1 MSVFL
6 QVISLFTKIPIPEG
20 IRFDAERMRKGV
32 RFFPLAGLLMGLLQ
46 AAVGVLAMR
55 FFSREVAVAL
65 SMAFVIHLTGGL
77 HLDGLADTMDG
88 ILSARRR
95 EEMLLIMKDSRIGTH
110 GVLALILSLL
120 LKFLFLLEVEKSLL
134 IPILLVLPVVG
145 KTSMAVMLWG
155 SRYAREDGLGN
166 LFIGK
171 TMPRDSIYAGT
182 AGAVL
187 LYILTG
193 LSGVSALHLVF
204 LMMWLFR
211 RHLEKLLGG
220 LTGDTLGAM
229 NEMAEL
235 LFLPLILLLPQGGRL
250 L

>member
-1 MSVFL
+1 MSVLL
-6 QVISLFTKIPIPEG
+6 QVIALFTKIPIPERIG
-20 IRFDAERMRKGV
+20 FDAERMRKGV
-32 RFFPLAGLLMGLLQ
+32 RFFPVAGLLVGLLQ
-46 AAVGVLAMR
+46 AAVAVLAMR

-77 HLDGLADTMDG
+77 HHDGLADTMDG

-95 EEMLLIMKDSRIGTH
+95 EEMLRIMKDSRIGTH

-120 LKFLFLLEVEKSLL
+120 LKFLFLLEVEESLL
-134 IPILLVLPVVG
+134 IQILVVLPVAG
-145 KTSMAVMLWG
+145 RTSMAVMLWG
-155 SRYAREDGLGN
+155 SRYAREEGFGN

-171 TMPRDSIYAGT
+171 TLPRDSIYAGT
-182 AGAVL
+182 VGAIL

-193 LSGVSALHLVF
+193 LPGVSALVLILF
-204 LMMWLFR
+204 MMLLFR
-211 RHLEKLLGG
+211 GHLEKLLGG

-235 LFLPLILLLPQGGRL
+235 LFLPVFLLLPQGGGL

>member
-6 QVISLFTKIPIPEG
+6 QLISLFTKIPIPERIG
-20 IRFDAERMRKGV
+20 FDAERLRKGV
-32 RFFPLAGLLMGLLQ
+32 RLFPLAGLLVGLLQ
-46 AAVGVLAMR
+46 AAVAVLALR
-55 FFSREVAVAL
+55 FFSREVAVAV

-95 EEMLLIMKDSRIGTH
+95 EQMLLIMKDSRIGTH
-110 GVLALILSLL
+110 GVLALILFLL

-134 IPILLVLPVVG
+134 IQILVVLPVVG
-145 KTSMAVMLWG
+145 RTSMAMMLWG

-171 TMPRDSIYAGT
+171 TLRRESIYAG
-182 AGAVL
+182 AGGAML
-187 LYILTG
+187 LYALNG
-193 LSGVSALHLVF
+193 LSGVLALILVF
-204 LMMWLFR
+204 LMMLLFR

-235 LFLPLILLLPQGGRL
+235 LFLPLILLLQGGGL

>member
-1 MSVFL
+1 
-6 QVISLFTKIPIPEG
+6 
-20 IRFDAERMRKGV
+20 
-32 RFFPLAGLLMGLLQ
+32 
-46 AAVGVLAMR
+46 
-55 FFSREVAVAL
+55 
-65 SMAFVIHLTGGL
+65 
-77 HLDGLADTMDG
+77 
-88 ILSARRR
+88 
-95 EEMLLIMKDSRIGTH
+95 MKDSRIGTH

-134 IPILLVLPVVG
+134 IPILVVLPVVG

-171 TMPRDSIYAGT
+171 TMLRDSIYAGT
-182 AGAVL
+182 AGTVL

-193 LSGVSALHLVF
+193 LSGVSALLLVF

-235 LFLPLILLLPQGGRL
+235 LFLPLILVLPQGGGL